1 MDSAIFLF
9 LLFGTAD
16 TKNLHPQ
23 HIVFHAITI
32 IGYSLHFVNK
42 KFFDLSVT
50 LAGKLLFLEFLV
62 LFITAMLMA
71 VPSLLSLSP
80 AE

>member
-42 KFFDLSVT
+42 KFFDLSVA

-62 LFITAMLMA
+62 LLHHGDVDGRAFT
-71 VPSLLSLSP
+71 SLFV
-80 AE
+80 AC